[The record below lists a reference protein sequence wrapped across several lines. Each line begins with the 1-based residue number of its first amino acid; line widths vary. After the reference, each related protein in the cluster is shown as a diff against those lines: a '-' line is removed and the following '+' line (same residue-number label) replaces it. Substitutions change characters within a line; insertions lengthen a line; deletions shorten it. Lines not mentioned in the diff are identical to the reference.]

1 MKRIKCFFI
10 VMASMLMMAMT
21 SCVNENI
28 GGGIF
33 NSKTGVADLDEQS
46 AAVETSLNAIDEIQG
61 SLSEYADN
69 GRVKGLEAALNNLS
83 AAETALENHI
93 AYLEGGVSLLDGTMA
108 TLAMQKQLAEAVGEV
123 EGSLMLSG
131 VEVKSINKQ
140 FNALEESVKD
150 WIGKSYEMLYGA
162 VEADTK
168 VQYLL
173 SDLEGKLF
181 NQKVSVGGL
190 LSDIEAGLRDKEFY
204 AELSSLSETV
214 ESNET
219 VISELERSVSGI
231 ADQLEIEYG
240 KAIEAVTT
248 SSTEYDFDAL
258 AKLNEGAGVT
268 LLESSVSLD
277 DLVARIQQCEADIES
292 LKERVGEVEGKVE
305 ELLGLIQSLTF
316 VSEYAE
322 DKAVAFYN
330 LDLDGTPDAEGKL
343 PRIPDGDITLNY
355 IVRPAAA
362 VTALADMQNWTAN
375 GVSMAV
381 KAYYAE
387 KISTADFDKE
397 FLDFDIKSVSGYSN
411 TGILTLTVDPSEL
424 NEDFYMKR
432 IGAKLALSLQVDTK
446 KDTEITTDIMS
457 KFVEIQ
463 PVDNSGTVYVE
474 SLKLSADNIE
484 IDFGTTDKIVAT
496 VTPANATEIG
506 VEWESGN
513 ITYVTIDENGTIE
526 GAALG
531 TAVITATTK
540 GTDEWGRKLEAQ
552 CTVKVNPAIKL
563 IGLDYVEEGGV
574 TKITIQSPDYISPES
589 VTWEIGTYTSKNK
602 DDGTPVGF
610 STNQTFASVDDSGN
624 VSGLRMYYNTS
635 DDVKAYVPLAV
646 KCTIAA
652 SDSIVLYQDMHV
664 IAKQP
669 LGISINGLSDAENQR
684 STKIGKGIGL
694 YGTIKPDGVSSDYFK
709 IVYLGA
715 YEGYFYANNE
725 GPSTVTVS
733 IENGGTGQYS
743 YFYPKRKESI
753 SRNITVVVEPYYVQS
768 LSLPATFEMNLDMN
782 ASITPTF
789 TSDADD
795 DTPPTHTDLVWSSTK
810 PEVVSINEETGVM
823 TSKSEGWS
831 IITATT
837 SHDNAVPSGQPQI
850 SAQCTVTVKK
860 PQNPIN
866 IGDYYYGDGS
876 WSTER
881 DYNKNVIG
889 IVFAKVNAAAED
901 VQMSVYHSECS
912 NGLVVST
919 AEYMTPMLE
928 NGASFAKSTYL
939 NWMNNNGYTQA
950 QDTEKCSGYGTTKGM
965 VEINSANVSDG
976 YGTVYFDLCEPIIKH
991 RTAVTAPD
999 KSSGWYLPSFKEM
1012 TLLYDNFDAVN
1023 SSIESV
1029 GGTAMT
1035 KHYVYYTNGAKQ
1047 NNQYYCTYVINSYN
1061 NWAAFDMN
1069 TASVASSAKKTDPW
1083 GGGTSLPAA
1092 EWPVRVILA
1101 F

>member
-162 VEADTK
+162 VETDTK

-240 KAIEAVTT
+240 KAIEAVA
-248 SSTEYDFDAL
+248 STDYDFDAL

-322 DKAVAFYN
+322 DKAVACYS
-330 LDLDGTPDAEGKL
+330 LKLDGTPDAEGKY
-343 PRIPDGDITLNY
+343 PRIPDDDITLNY

-397 FLDFDIKSVSGYSN
+397 FLDFDIKSVSGDSN

-540 GTDEWGRKLEAQ
+540 GTDEWGRELKAQ

-563 IGLDYVEEGGV
+563 IGLDYVEEGGE
-574 TKITIQSPDYISPES
+574 TSFQIQSPDYISSES

-602 DDGTPVGF
+602 VDGTPIGF
-610 STNQTFASVDDSGN
+610 STNQQYATIDNTGKIT
-624 VSGLRMYYNTS
+624 GLKMYYNIS
-635 DDVKAYVPLAV
+635 ESVKAYVPLAV

-652 SDSIVLYQDMHV
+652 SDTIVLYQDIHV

-669 LGISINGLSDAENQR
+669 LGISINELSDAENQI
-684 STKIGKGIGL
+684 STKIGKDIGL
-694 YGTIKPDGVSSDYFK
+694 YGTMKPDGVSTDYFK
-709 IVYLGA
+709 LSYLGA
-715 YEGYFYANNE
+715 YDGYFYANNE

-743 YFYPKRKESI
+743 YFYPKGKRI

-768 LSLPATFEMNLDMN
+768 VSLPATFEMNLDMN
-782 ASITPTF
+782 ASITPTL
-789 TSDADD
+789 TSDAAD
-795 DTPPTHTDLVWSSTK
+795 DTPPTHPELVWSSTK
-810 PEVVSINEETGVM
+810 PEVVSIDEETGVM

-837 SHDNAVPSGQPQI
+837 SHENAVPSGQPQI

-866 IGDYYYGDGS
+866 IGDYYYDDGS

-881 DYNKNVIG
+881 DDTKNVIG

-901 VQMSVYHSECS
+901 VQMSVDHAECS

-919 AEYMTPMLE
+919 AEYLTPMME
-928 NGASFAKSTYL
+928 NGASFSRNTYF

-965 VEINSANVSDG
+965 EEINSASVKDD
-976 YGTVYFDLCEPIIKH
+976 YGTVYFDLCEPIITH
-991 RTAVTAPD
+991 RTAVPAPG
-999 KSSGWYLPSFKEM
+999 KSSGWYLPSYKEM

-1023 SSIESV
+1023 ASIQNV
-1029 GGTAMT
+1029 GGTVMT
-1035 KHYVYYTNGAKQ
+1035 KNYAFTNSSQ
-1047 NNQYYCTYVINSYN
+1047 NNQYYCTYVN
-1061 NWAAFDMN
+1061 NGSNWVAFDMN
-1069 TASVASSAKKTDPW
+1069 SAAIVSNGKKIDLWTTTTIPK
-1083 GGGTSLPAA
+1083 A
-1092 EWPVRVILA
+1092 EWPIRVILA